1 MKTGLGARTLR
12 TPRFLLIFEDPF
24 LIFLAKSCMPASA
37 SPAALYL
44 QLTRAHRK
52 EQWELL
58 RQVRCPPPAPSS
70 LSTPTKPTA
79 EVRGMLNEHTRVA
92 AVYAACQSAAAASC
106 AAAVAA
112 TGGFAAPGFA
122 PCYAAAQSACAA
134 VQAGIAGVAVG
145 VAGGSFSAALPAL
158 MGAAGLAAV
167 AGRNATA

>member
-52 EQWELL
+52 ETMELL

-70 LSTPTKPTA
+70 LSTPTKPK

-122 PCYAAAQSACAA
+122 PCYAAAQSACA
-134 VQAGIAGVAVG
+134 VQAGIIAGVAVG

-167 AGRNATA
+167 AGRTATA